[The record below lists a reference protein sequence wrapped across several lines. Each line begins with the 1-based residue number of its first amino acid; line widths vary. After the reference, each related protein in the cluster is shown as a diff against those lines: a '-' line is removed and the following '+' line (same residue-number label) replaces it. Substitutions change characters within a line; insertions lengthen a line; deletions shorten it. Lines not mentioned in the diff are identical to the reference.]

1 MGRPVYRV
9 KANSRPVPVVV
20 PLTRPPSGDVLT
32 MLGKYVDMAKAG
44 DIDGIAVAATRRDG
58 GITSSFEVGRS
69 LFHMM
74 GAVQCL
80 DQRLRKEI
88 ET

>member
-1 MGRPVYRV
+1 
-9 KANSRPVPVVV
+9 V

-32 MLGKYVDMAKAG
+32 MLDKYIEMARAG
-44 DIDGIAVAATRRDG
+44 DIDGVAVAATRRNG
-58 GITSSFEVGRS
+58 GSVSSFLIGRS

-80 DQRLRKEI
+80 DYRLRKEI